1 LKITTNQRIKNLVF
15 ASLILFFLLATG
27 FGAVNAKFKE
37 NDKMIQLLLNQVN
50 PIEKKELKKMSYSQ
64 ITNEIKIVKSD
75 LKIIK
80 TKQVEKKLQTRLL
93 MLESIFENLKTEGK

>member
-1 LKITTNQRIKNLVF
+1 MKINTNQRINNLVF

-50 PIEKKELKKMSYSQ
+50 PIEKKELMKMSYSE

-80 TKQVEKKLQTRLL
+80 TKQVEKNLQTRLL
-93 MLESIFENLKTEGK
+93 MLESIFKNLKTEGK